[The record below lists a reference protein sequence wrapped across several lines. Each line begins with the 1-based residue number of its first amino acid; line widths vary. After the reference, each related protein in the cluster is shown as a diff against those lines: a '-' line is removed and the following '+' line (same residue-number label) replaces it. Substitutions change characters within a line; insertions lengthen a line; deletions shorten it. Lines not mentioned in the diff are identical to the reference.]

1 MIGRTNPGRHFGLG
15 VVKKNLKNWWKR
27 NPEKLSNLFV
37 EFPVSVWVC
46 ATNFLVP
53 QKPQKF
59 WSSENNVII
68 PAGATTYFLRPTAA
82 PQTVEKQTLVGRK

>member
-1 MIGRTNPGRHFGLG
+1 MVEQF
-15 VVKKNLKNWWKR
+15 VKQHLKNLWKR
-27 NPEKLSNLFV
+27 NPEKLSNWFV
-37 EFPVSVWVC
+37 KFPLSVWVC

-68 PAGATTYFLRPTAA
+68 PAGAITYFPRPTAA
-82 PQTVEKQTLVGRK
+82 PQTVEKQTQVGRK